1 MPVQTEPVIKDADLD
16 AAVAAAPT
24 EATNSG
30 HDEKAGEKTDS
41 VPHGGESDAVD
52 APIGTTGPGLGW
64 RRLLAYGVL
73 PGLVM
78 LLAMAA
84 GLLKWWDST
93 LSQSQ
98 SARIESVQAAKDS
111 TVAMLSYQP
120 DTVEKDLTAAE
131 DRMTGDFR
139 GAYAQ
144 LTRDIVIPGAKEK
157 RISAIANVPA
167 AASVS
172 ATPNHAVVVVFVNQ
186 TAIVGNDT
194 PTDTASSVRVTLD
207 KVDGRWLI
215 SDFTPI

>member
-1 MPVQTEPVIKDADLD
+1 MPVQTEPVSKDADLD
-16 AAVAAAPT
+16 
-24 EATNSG
+24 
-30 HDEKAGEKTDS
+30 
-41 VPHGGESDAVD
+41 
-52 APIGTTGPGLGW
+52 TTGPGPGR
-64 RRLLAYGVL
+64 RRLLVYGVL
-73 PGLVM
+73 PCLVM

-84 GLLKWWDST
+84 GLLKWWDCS
-93 LSQSQ
+93 LRQSQ
-98 SARIESVQAAKDS
+98 TARIESVQAAKDS

-120 DTVEKDLTAAE
+120 DTVEKDLTAAA

-139 GAYAQ
+139 GSYAQ
-144 LTRDIVIPGAKEK
+144 LTREIVIPGAKEK